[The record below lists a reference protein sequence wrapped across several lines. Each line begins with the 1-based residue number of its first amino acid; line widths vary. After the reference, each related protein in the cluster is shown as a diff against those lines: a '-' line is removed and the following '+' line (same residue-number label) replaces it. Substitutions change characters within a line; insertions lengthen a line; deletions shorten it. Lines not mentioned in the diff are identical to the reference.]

1 MAFSQERAD
10 TQSSFFDL
18 DNQYAQLNKL
28 RDPLIELNRVIEWE
42 LFRAPLSVLSE
53 KPRKSAAG
61 RKQIDR
67 GLLFKQQV
75 GVNSQVLTGYRAT

>member
-1 MAFSQERAD
+1 
-10 TQSSFFDL
+10 
-18 DNQYAQLNKL
+18 
-28 RDPLIELNRVIEWE
+28 VIEWE

-67 GLLFKQQV
+67 VLLFKQQV